1 MADREEILK
10 MWIDRYGTRVTD
22 GLTPGDRDEILKLPE
37 MDALEKMRSDDVR
50 KAVSGDVKWD
60 AILRKA
66 QSIEKKHGLQ
76 AASRKSNLGV
86 DRPPVKDDPQG
97 EFQSPNRDSGGRSD
111 DDPVFIRT
119 RPSER

>member
-10 MWIDRYGTRVTD
+10 MWIDRHRTNR
-22 GLTPGDRDEILKLPE
+22 LTQNQRNEILKLPE
-37 MDALEKMRSDDVR
+37 MDALEKMRSDEVR
-50 KAVSGDVKWD
+50 RAISGNVKWD

-66 QSIEKKHGLQ
+66 QSIEKT
-76 AASRKSNLGV
+76 RKDRIERKRRNRGV
-86 DRPPVKDDPQG
+86 DRPPVKPDPQG

>member
-10 MWIDRYGTRVTD
+10 MWIDRHRTNR
-22 GLTPGDRDEILKLPE
+22 LTHDQRNEILKLPE
-37 MDALEKMRSDDVR
+37 MDALEKMRSDEVR
-50 KAVSGDVKWD
+50 RAISGNRKWD

-66 QSIEKKHGLQ
+66 QSIEKTREDRIE
-76 AASRKSNLGV
+76 RKNRNRGV

-97 EFQSPNRDSGGRSD
+97 EWQSPLRDSGGRSD
-111 DDPVFIRT
+111 DDPVFVRT